1 MQEHIRRAHPKY
13 YIPKLPATA
22 ESFSLM
28 INSTPSERAPEP
40 APPTSSAPGPS
51 SSSLSLENFTATPL
65 TSEGFGYDA
74 NSYYGDESSAAMTGP
89 SDLFRRGSFP
99 AAASAAQA
107 LAQLHYMRPPTGWDS
122 EQVDCLPQ
130 YWDISLSCLTEAQDA
145 LSESEGMGRR
155 RAHFDSSAPHYAL
168 IRDAFLPT
176 SHPSPRPRE
185 LLPSSLARSPGPRPS
200 LPAHRTHKPNR
211 PRKSSVTE
219 NARKPR
225 HESSSKNHTRR
236 SSLDRKAY
244 SAEPHSAAAIYG
256 KRWEDLIEAAASAT
270 EGDSRDLT
278 PVSHYN
284 TPRSKRSLTLDV
296 DPWLSTHQKPGLV
309 APSHLQPQPLPIL
322 HGLTSPKHP
331 HASPADRERSSTL
344 PLR

>member
-1 MQEHIRRAHPKY
+1 
-13 YIPKLPATA
+13 
-22 ESFSLM
+22 M

-51 SSSLSLENFTATPL
+51 SSSLSFEKFATSL
-65 TSEGFGYDA
+65 TSEGFGYDG
-74 NSYYGDESSAAMTGP
+74 NSYFGDESSATLTGP
-89 SDLFRRGSFP
+89 SELFRRGSFP

-130 YWDISLSCLTEAQDA
+130 YWGISLSCLTDAQDA

-176 SHPSPRPRE
+176 SHPSPPRPPG
-185 LLPSSLARSPGPRPS
+185 LLTSSLARSPGPRPS
-200 LPAHRTHKPNR
+200 LPPAQRTHKPNR

-219 NARKPR
+219 NARKPK
-225 HESSSKNHTRR
+225 HERSGFKDHTRR
-236 SSLDRKAY
+236 SSFDRKAF
-244 SAEPHSAAAIYG
+244 SAEPQSAAAIYG

-278 PVSHYN
+278 PVREHNYSH
-284 TPRSKRSLTLDV
+284 S
-296 DPWLSTHQKPGLV
+296 
-309 APSHLQPQPLPIL
+309 
-322 HGLTSPKHP
+322 
-331 HASPADRERSSTL
+331 
-344 PLR
+344 